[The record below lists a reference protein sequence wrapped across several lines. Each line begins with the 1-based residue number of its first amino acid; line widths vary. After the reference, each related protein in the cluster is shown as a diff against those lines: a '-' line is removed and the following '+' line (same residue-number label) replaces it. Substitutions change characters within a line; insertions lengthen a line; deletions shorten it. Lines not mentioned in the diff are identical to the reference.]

1 MKNHTLKALLLLS
14 AYNCTFAPAP
24 ENDTARAS
32 LVQTSTTE
40 VAVTNAIDLEPLR
53 AALKENEGRWEPKH
67 SDLCLTVLKE
77 MKPTLSKNSY
87 KNLNNEQI
95 KNLFSKNLFWIDLA
109 EVKNKMQDCADS
121 YLRYA
126 GRVFFKV
133 FFKCSYFE
141 NLPEDFVTE
150 AKECYHEFFLTELR
164 KDLKNNDNAW
174 ETRHSEMVGRSD
186 LIGSFL
192 SVKCGYGILNR
203 SKHYSGP
210 PFIIT
215 INEIRVCLKDLADI
229 YLVFAARIIESQ
241 EAIFNQ
247 SYYLDRNQDTLNS
260 YKIYLEK
267 HRQKEAALIQTEALA
282 SLMERRDTEALQAKR
297 EKKAQI
303 EQKSLEYQ
311 NAMRSMQEENRI
323 MLISL
328 LSGII
333 DDENRIRRSLLE
345 DEMDFRTIISIQKVE
360 GSSILQLN
368 AQKLLAEEEK
378 LRAAEELNAQK
389 LHAEQELNAQKLHT
403 QKEKLRIEKERR
415 QASESINAQKLR
427 AEEEKLIAEQ
437 ERRRADRAEYESKL
451 AQANSRKS
459 TIRGS
464 GNKVFI
470 IGNHPE
476 IDVEGDDNAVAI
488 FGHDADP
495 RIMTST
501 FSRMI
506 GQPQSRPQVPAL
518 PPAAVPFTGT
528 SVETSRE
535 DSESAMN
542 SARTQPANRGNYS
555 VAHTLSDDDDDIPQN
570 RPRGLASS
578 WLTRE
583 RRPST
588 SQDQSK
594 SGQVKPEEAQRATCP
609 VEDLLTEQASDSAK
623 NSTTSSVA
631 SSKK

>member
-1 MKNHTLKALLLLS
+1 
-14 AYNCTFAPAP
+14 
-24 ENDTARAS
+24 
-32 LVQTSTTE
+32 
-40 VAVTNAIDLEPLR
+40 
-53 AALKENEGRWEPKH
+53 
-67 SDLCLTVLKE
+67 
-77 MKPTLSKNSY
+77 
-87 KNLNNEQI
+87 
-95 KNLFSKNLFWIDLA
+95 
-109 EVKNKMQDCADS
+109 
-121 YLRYA
+121 
-126 GRVFFKV
+126 
-133 FFKCSYFE
+133 
-141 NLPEDFVTE
+141 
-150 AKECYHEFFLTELR
+150 
-164 KDLKNNDNAW
+164 
-174 ETRHSEMVGRSD
+174 
-186 LIGSFL
+186 
-192 SVKCGYGILNR
+192 
-203 SKHYSGP
+203 
-210 PFIIT
+210 
-215 INEIRVCLKDLADI
+215 
-229 YLVFAARIIESQ
+229 
-241 EAIFNQ
+241 
-247 SYYLDRNQDTLNS
+247 
-260 YKIYLEK
+260 
-267 HRQKEAALIQTEALA
+267 
-282 SLMERRDTEALQAKR
+282 MERRDTQTLQAER

-360 GSSILQLN
+360 GSSLLQLN
-368 AQKLLAEEEK
+368 AQKLLAQKEK
-378 LRAAEELNAQK
+378 LYAEQARRVATEELNAQR
-389 LHAEQELNAQKLHT
+389 LHAEQELSAQKLHT

-427 AEEEKLIAEQ
+427 AQEEKLIAEQ

-528 SVETSRE
+528 SRETSRE

-570 RPRGLASS
+570 RPRGLANS

-588 SQDQSK
+588 SQDESK
-594 SGQVKPEEAQRATCP
+594 PSEVNPEEAQRATCP
-609 VEDLLTEQASDSAK
+609 VEDLLTEQASASAK
-623 NSTTSSVA
+623 NSKTSSVT